1 MKLTVRRQKWCL
13 FFFPYK
19 AVSFL
24 IRTVREHRRNIFYNR
39 LIRNRKKEIICHSNC
54 SSSSAGLSFDEGYQ
68 TFRYKGKDYA
78 VSKQE
83 VAEDSIQ
90 GTEVKFMEWPVVKEE
105 GSVKKTVSLNN
116 LYITTSKEWAIGVL
130 DGYYKVDLVDNI
142 AESDRID
149 YQALLDTVD
158 LSKEI
163 N

>member
-1 MKLTVRRQKWCL
+1 
-13 FFFPYK
+13 
-19 AVSFL
+19 
-24 IRTVREHRRNIFYNR
+24 
-39 LIRNRKKEIICHSNC
+39 
-54 SSSSAGLSFDEGYQ
+54 
-68 TFRYKGKDYA
+68 
-78 VSKQE
+78 
-83 VAEDSIQ
+83 
-90 GTEVKFMEWPVVKEE
+90 MEWPVVKEE

>member
-1 MKLTVRRQKWCL
+1 MKKKVFGMLTLGSIVL
-13 FFFPYK
+13 T
-19 AVSFL
+19 A
-24 IRTVREHRRNIFYNR
+24 
-39 LIRNRKKEIICHSNC
+39 C

-68 TFRYKGKDYA
+68 TFHYKGKDYA

-90 GTEVKFMEWPVVKEE
+90 GTEVQFMEWPVVKEE

-116 LYITTSKEWAIGVL
+116 LYVTSSNDWAIGVQ
-130 DGYYKVDLVDNI
+130 DGYYKVELEDNI

-158 LSKEI
+158 LSKE
-163 N
+163 NN

>member
-1 MKLTVRRQKWCL
+1 MKKKVFGMLALGSIMLT
-13 FFFPYK
+13 
-19 AVSFL
+19 A
-24 IRTVREHRRNIFYNR
+24 
-39 LIRNRKKEIICHSNC
+39 C

-90 GTEVKFMEWPVVKEE
+90 EVEVKFMEWPVVKEE
-105 GSVKKTVSLNN
+105 GAVKKTVSLNN
-116 LYITTSKEWAIGVL
+116 LYITTSKEWAIGVQ
-130 DGYYKVDLVDNI
+130 DGYYKVDLEDNI

-158 LSKEI
+158 LSKE
-163 N
+163 NN